1 MSSAPN
7 QAGGQQLTRE
17 AALVARIIARTAQG
31 RITWHK
37 LPSSVTA
44 MTANGMRFDFILNA
58 PILVSAQTW
67 VTFTVRDQTVEVLKV
82 QKTLIPVMMTPAAT
96 QLERL
101 VDQLFNVAVGKAQDT
116 VDRAI
121 AKLDQL

>member
-7 QAGGQQLTRE
+7 QAGGQQLSRE
-17 AALVARIIARTAQG
+17 AALVTRIIARTAQG
-31 RITWHK
+31 RIMWHK
-37 LPSSVTA
+37 LPSSLSA

-58 PILVSAQTW
+58 PILVSSQTW
-67 VTFTVRDQTVEVLKV
+67 VTFTVRDQNVEVLKV
-82 QKTLIPVMMTPAAT
+82 QKTLIPLMMTPGM

-101 VDQLFNVAVGKAQDT
+101 VDQLFNVAIGKAQDT